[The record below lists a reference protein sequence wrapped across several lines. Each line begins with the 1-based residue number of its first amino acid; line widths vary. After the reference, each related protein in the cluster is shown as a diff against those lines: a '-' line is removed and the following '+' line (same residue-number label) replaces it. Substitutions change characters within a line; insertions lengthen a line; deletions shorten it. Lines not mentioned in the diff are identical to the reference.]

1 MKNQITSRLLA
12 IIALVAIGIYCIHC
26 RPAWSPHSDKIAYVY
41 WDERNGDELCGIAI
55 YDLNT
60 SENQSIVEV
69 TEESEKEALI
79 PIEVFWPKKGN
90 ELIYV
95 SASSDTS
102 GPGRS
107 DEEKEGKIT
116 VSKYHLSTKET
127 KQIKKI
133 NVPGVSCVSSLY
145 PVILERERWVWIA
158 GQDEEE
164 GIDYY
169 RVDIKKE
176 KWRKCEEAIVFGDS
190 KKLFFVKGFDSDD
203 EMTFG
208 KIRTRFFYK
217 ESILFT
223 VRLKEAQ
230 EEEAEESVIPI
241 LAVPEKRTLFAY
253 LKGSEDRLT
262 LRVVDE
268 KGKLSKEIK
277 LPESIEIENG
287 ANPMLAAA
295 WNPEGNVLWLG
306 LTVEDDEDYVAIA
319 EIDIEDG
326 SVRLL
331 RFEDKGIDEEVAPLH
346 FALSPDKKYL
356 AASVFG
362 EEVPPAYLCL
372 IDLTTEERTVT
383 FIHPPGAELS
393 SAEGEK

>member
-12 IIALVAIGIYCIHC
+12 IVALVAIGIYCIYC

-41 WDERNGDELCGIAI
+41 LDERNGDEFCGIAI

-60 SENQSIVEV
+60 RENQSIIEV
-69 TEESEKEALI
+69 TEESEKDVFF
-79 PIEVFWPKKGN
+79 PIEVFWPEKGN
-90 ELIYV
+90 ELIYI
-95 SASSDTS
+95 SALAN
-102 GPGRS
+102 
-107 DEEKEGKIT
+107 EEQADKTI
-116 VSKYHLSTKET
+116 VSKYNLQTNEKKE
-127 KQIKKI
+127 IKKI
-133 NVPGVSCVSSLY
+133 MVPGVSGISSLY
-145 PVILERERWVWIA
+145 PIILERKRWIWIA
-158 GQDEEE
+158 GGDNGEDL
-164 GIDYY
+164 GGSY
-169 RVDIKKE
+169 RVDIKKG

-208 KIRTRFFYK
+208 KIRTRFFFK

-230 EEEAEESVIPI
+230 EEEAEESVMPI

-262 LRVVDE
+262 LRVLNE
-268 KGKLSKEIK
+268 KGEIIKEIG
-277 LPESIEIENG
+277 LSESIEIENG

-306 LTVEDDEDYVAIA
+306 LRVEDDDDYVAIA

-326 SVRLL
+326 SVRLI
-331 RFEDKGIDEEVAPLH
+331 RFEDKSIDEEIFPLH
-346 FALSPDKKYL
+346 FALSPNKNYL
-356 AASVFG
+356 AASVIG
-362 EEVPPAYLCL
+362 EEFVPIYLCL

-393 SAEGEK
+393 TAEGEN

>member
-1 MKNQITSRLLA
+1 
-12 IIALVAIGIYCIHC
+12 
-26 RPAWSPHSDKIAYVY
+26 
-41 WDERNGDELCGIAI
+41 LCGLAI

-60 SENQSIVEV
+60 SENQSIIEV
-69 TEESEKEALI
+69 TEKSEKDVFI
-79 PIEVFWPKKGN
+79 PIEVFWPEKDN
-90 ELIYV
+90 ELIYI
-95 SASSDTS
+95 SALAN
-102 GPGRS
+102 
-107 DEEKEGKIT
+107 EEQADKII
-116 VSKYHLSTKET
+116 VSKYDLQTNEKKE
-127 KQIKKI
+127 IKEIK
-133 NVPGVSCVSSLY
+133 VPGVSGPSSLY
-145 PVILERERWVWIA
+145 PIILERGRWVWIA

-164 GIDYY
+164 DMDYY

-176 KWRKCEEAIVFGDS
+176 KWRKCEEAIVFGNS

-203 EMTFG
+203 ELIFG

-217 ESILFT
+217 ESILFSID
-223 VRLKEAQ
+223 VSK
-230 EEEAEESVIPI
+230 EAEEVKPI

-253 LKGSEDRLT
+253 LKGSEDSLT
-262 LRVVDE
+262 LRVVNE
-268 KGKLSKEIK
+268 RGKLIKEIN

-326 SVRLL
+326 SVRLI
-331 RFEDKGIDEEVAPLH
+331 RFEDMSIDEEVAPLH

-356 AASVFG
+356 ASSVIG

-372 IDLTTEERTVT
+372 VDLTTEERNIT
-383 FIHPPGAELS
+383 FVHPPGAELN
-393 SAEGEK
+393 SAEGEN